1 MSAYFIYYS
10 SFNLV
15 GAIIFG
21 IMLSH
26 DMLSIDR
33 QEKQLKYDHALTA
46 FMLYFISDSIW
57 AGVDSGLFP
66 VNRFTVVIT
75 DFSNYVLMT
84 AITYTWLRYVMVVEQ
99 ISNRDTKAMKA
110 WLTIPFL
117 VSVVVF
123 IVTFIVMP
131 SLLIDDDLK
140 TTNLFDVYLVA
151 MSYVYI
157 IAVIIYTVRKA
168 ISEKNPI
175 EKRKHLYIGLFPI
188 MTVAGGLMQMILMPE
203 LPIFCFSST
212 ILMIIFYI
220 QSMERQISIDPL
232 TKLNNRGQLARY
244 VSQSF
249 NLKREGRSTFVMMVD
264 INDFKMINDTYGH
277 AEGDSALVIIARS
290 LMKTL
295 RNYDFPMFLG
305 RYGGDEF
312 VMIVHPVE
320 EEEIKELVNDIR
332 ECIRKEC
339 ESDNKPYLLSIGIGY
354 DEYLGD
360 QDTFQKCMQRADS
373 KLYLDKEYCKIN
385 GKSTLC
391 S

>member
-99 ISNRDTKAMKA
+99 IPNRDTKAMKA

-123 IVTFIVMP
+123 IVTFIVRP

-232 TKLNNRGQLARY
+232 TKLNNRGQLTRY
-244 VSQSF
+244 VSQSY
-249 NLKREGRSTFVMMVD
+249 NLNREGRSTFVMMVD

-277 AEGDSALVIIARS
+277 AEGDCALVIIARS

>member
-1 MSAYFIYYS
+1 
-10 SFNLV
+10 
-15 GAIIFG
+15 
-21 IMLSH
+21 
-26 DMLSIDR
+26 MLSIDR

-99 ISNRDTKAMKA
+99 IPNRDTKAMKA

-123 IVTFIVMP
+123 IVTFIVRP

-232 TKLNNRGQLARY
+232 TKLNNRGQLTRY
-244 VSQSF
+244 VSQSY
-249 NLKREGRSTFVMMVD
+249 NLNREGRSTFVMMVD

-277 AEGDSALVIIARS
+277 AEGDCALVIIARS